1 MMISKTLEFESQS
14 VWRSTRKSDAKHLV
28 NCQSS
33 SVYNPSTMKIVI
45 APQTFKGSISAL
57 DAAVAMRNGI
67 LEVFP
72 DADTLLVPVADGGD
86 GTLETLVEGSGGE
99 TRAAEVC
106 GPLGERRAAEW
117 GAMGDG
123 VTAVIEMARTSGL
136 ALAPLDRRDPLN
148 ATTYGLGE
156 VVSAAL
162 DAGFRRFIMGIGGS
176 ATNDAGAGMAQAL
189 GVRLLDD
196 AGDELPYGGAAL
208 ADLNRIDL
216 SGIDSRVE
224 GSSFLVACDVSNPL
238 TGPEGAS
245 AIYGP
250 QKGATPEMVQTLDAA
265 LLHFS
270 EVVRRDLSAEIDS
283 LKGAGAAGGLGGG
296 MVAFLNAELR
306 AGVDIVLDTVGLEDA
321 LEGANLVLTGE
332 GALDYQTVYS
342 KAPIGVAE
350 RAKRLGIP
358 VIAIAG
364 TLGDRYRLVHDH
376 GIDAAVAIT
385 NAPMSLEEAYSRA
398 ADLIADATAQ
408 AMRVMKVGA
417 TALRGS

>member
-1 MMISKTLEFESQS
+1 M
-14 VWRSTRKSDAKHLV
+14 
-28 NCQSS
+28 
-33 SVYNPSTMKIVI
+33 YNPSTMKIVI
-45 APQTFKGSISAL
+45 APQAFKGSISAL
-57 DAAVAMRNGI
+57 DAAEAMRKGV
-67 LEVFP
+67 LAVFP
-72 DADTLLVPVADGGD
+72 DADAVLVPVADGGD
-86 GTLETLVEGSGGE
+86 GTLETLVEGSGGQIRE
-99 TRAAEVC
+99 AMVT
-106 GPLGERRAAEW
+106 GPLGERRVAEW

-136 ALAPLDRRDPLN
+136 ALVPLDRRDPLN

-156 VVSAAL
+156 IVLAAL
-162 DAGFRRFIMGIGGS
+162 DDGFRRFIMGIGGS

-196 AGDELPYGGAAL
+196 TGNELPHGGAAL
-208 ADLNRIDL
+208 ANLSRIDM
-216 SGIDSRVE
+216 SGMDPRVGE
-224 GSSFLVACDVSNPL
+224 SSFLVACDVNNPL

-250 QKGATPEMVQTLDAA
+250 QKGATPEMVKTLDAA

-270 EVVRRDLSAEIDS
+270 EVVRQNIGAEINE
-283 LKGAGAAGGLGGG
+283 LRGAGAAGGLGGG
-296 MVAFLNAELR
+296 MVAFLDAELR
-306 AGVDIVLDTVGLEDA
+306 AGVDIILDTVGLDDA
-321 LEGANLVLTGE
+321 LEGADLVLTGE

-364 TLGDRYRLVHDH
+364 TLGDRYRLVHEH

-385 NAPMSLEEAYSRA
+385 NAPMTLEEASSQA
-398 ADLIADATAQ
+398 AELIANAAEQ
-408 AMRVMKVGA
+408 AARMMKVGA
-417 TALRGS
+417 KMMGGS